1 MPQDNASLPSAKQPG
16 DSAETNLADSVDP
29 KSDAAKKRR
38 DMPTNLWMQCEGCSK
53 LVYKPRVEEKLHVCP
68 ECNFHFEIT
77 SAQRIQML
85 LDPGTFEELFTSLS
99 PLDPLGFRAL
109 KAYKDRL
116 VETQRRTG
124 LKDACVV
131 GTGRIER
138 TPVVFGVSDSRFLRG
153 SMGSV
158 VGEKITRGV
167 ELACETARPFI
178 FVSGSGGGARMDEGI
193 LSLMQMAK
201 TSAALAELDRNG
213 GLFISILTNPTMGGA
228 MASFAAL
235 GDVILAEPKALIGF
249 AGPNV
254 IRETIK
260 SDIPSGFQTSEF
272 LLEHGFL
279 DRIVNREEMRS
290 TIAYFLRMF
299 AARPA

>member
-1 MPQDNASLPSAKQPG
+1 MPG
-16 DSAETNLADSVDP
+16 
-29 KSDAAKKRR
+29 
-38 DMPTNLWMQCEGCSK
+38 NLWMQCQGCSK
-53 LVYKPRVEEKLHVCP
+53 LIYKPKVEEKLWVCP
-68 ECNFHFEIT
+68 ECNFHFEI
-77 SAQRIQML
+77 SSWKRIEIM
-85 LDPGTFEELFTSLS
+85 LDPGSFEEHFAELS
-99 PLDPLGFRAL
+99 PLDPLAFRAL

-116 VETQRRTG
+116 VETQLKTG
-124 LKDACVV
+124 LRDACVV
-131 GTGRIER
+131 GTGRIED

-158 VGEKITRGV
+158 VGEKITRAT
-167 ELACETARPFI
+167 ELARDRGIPFV

-201 TSAALAELDRNG
+201 TSAALAQLDRAS

-254 IRETIK
+254 IRQTIR
-260 SDIPSGFQTSEF
+260 SEIPEGFQTSEF
-272 LLEHGFL
+272 LLEHGFI
-279 DRIVNREEMRS
+279 DRIVNREDLRS
-290 TIAYFLRMF
+290 TVAYFLRMF
-299 AARPA
+299 APR